1 MTGPGTT
8 FVALLR
14 GINVGGSNLIRMG
27 ELEACFRALGHSVVT
42 TYINSGNVIFRS
54 ASDDGR
60 GHEAE
65 IENALESRF
74 STRIRVVVRD
84 LAQIEAV
91 LEHIRQIWSET
102 GEERQNVIFLTSE
115 VDRQDVL
122 SGLEIKP
129 ELESV
134 RYFPGV
140 LLWSASK
147 RHLTRSTMLKLNRM
161 AIYQGMTVR
170 SPNTTR
176 RIYEVMRDVDAAA
189 AGSP

>member
-1 MTGPGTT
+1 MTEPGTT

-14 GINVGGSNLIRMG
+14 GINVGGNNLIRMD
-27 ELEACFRALGHSVVT
+27 ELEACFRALGHSEVS

-54 ASDDGR
+54 ASNDGR

-65 IENALESRF
+65 IETTLEPRF

-84 LAQIEAV
+84 LAQIESV
-91 LEHIRQIWSET
+91 LEHMRQIWNET
-102 GEERQNVIFLTSE
+102 SDEKRNVIFLTSE
-115 VDRQDVL
+115 IDREDLL
-122 SGLEIKP
+122 SGLEIQP

-140 LLWSASK
+140 LLWSANK
-147 RHLTRSTMLKLNRM
+147 RHLTRSTMLKLGRM

-170 SPNTTR
+170 SPNTTH
-176 RIYEVMRDVDAAA
+176 RIYELMRKADA
-189 AGSP
+189 AGSR